1 MTEPTPWQL
10 APQPEPTL
18 RQRLRRPGRVRTL
31 AVVAVMAVLAG
42 GAVLLAGQDP
52 WWGAAVRT
60 TLHADVSWPQRPA
73 DALEGPPTPVT
84 DVDLEAGSYDFIATQ
99 ADEESPVTFDPCVPI
114 HVVVNERTAF
124 HGARQALLEAI
135 DEIEAA
141 TGLTFVIRG
150 ETDEVL
156 SDDRSIRE
164 GDGFAPLL
172 IAWSDPDEWPE
183 LEGNV
188 IGLAR
193 SDIAWRDGTR
203 WFVTGTVALDGPQLE
218 GLMGGGRGLDV
229 VRATIIHELAHILG
243 LDHVHDEAEIMHP
256 EGSPERVALGP
267 GDRAGLSLLG
277 QGECVNY

>member
-1 MTEPTPWQL
+1 MTSSPTWYPQ
-10 APQPEPTL
+10 PQPEPTFG
-18 RQRLRRPGRVRTL
+18 QRLRRPGRIRTL
-31 AVVAVMAVLAG
+31 AVVVVMSALAG

-60 TLHADVSWPQRPA
+60 TLHSDVSWPERPA
-73 DALEGPPTPVT
+73 DALGGPPTPVT
-84 DVDLEAGSYDFIATQ
+84 DVDLDAGSYDFIATQ
-99 ADEESPVTFDPCVPI
+99 ADDESPVTFDPCVPI

-135 DEIEAA
+135 EEIEAA
-141 TGLTFVIRG
+141 TGLTFVIDG
-150 ETDEVL
+150 ETDEAP
-156 SDDRSIRE
+156 SDDRSIRD

-172 IAWSDPDEWPE
+172 IAWSDPEEWAE

-193 SDIAWRDGTR
+193 SDLAWRDGTR
-203 WFVTGTVALDGPQLE
+203 WFVTGTIVLDGPQLE
-218 GLMGGGRGLDV
+218 SLMGAGRGLDI

-243 LDHVHDEAEIMHP
+243 LDHVHDESEIMHP
-256 EGSPERVALGP
+256 EGSADRVELGP

-277 QGECVNY
+277 QGECVDY